1 MKTKILLLL
10 FSFLFGISCH
20 QDDSSKLSLW
30 YIEPGTEWMDALP
43 IGNGRLGA
51 MIYGKINDEIIQ
63 LNDNTLYS
71 GEPTSTWKNVDIT
84 PTYEKVVSMLRE
96 GKYIEADK
104 FMLLNWTGRAL
115 ETYQPLGEWK
125 FANHIPGEV
134 SDYKREL
141 DLSNA
146 IHRITY
152 TQNET
157 KYTREIFA
165 SHPDDVIVMR
175 LSCDKKNGLDI
186 TTTLS
191 SVHPTAKT
199 NVSPEGLVS
208 MSGQAPGHVER
219 RSFKEIEE
227 LWGHQYKRP
236 ELYHPDG
243 SRKYDKNVLYAD
255 EVEGKGTFFET
266 RVKAIAPKAKMT
278 VDKDGLRISGTD
290 EIIFILSSA
299 SSFNGYNKSPSRE
312 GVNAV
317 IIANEKLAQAEKSH
331 YKDLKLSHIRDYKS
345 LFDRNQFDLYGTAE
359 QEALPTDQRILNYQ
373 KTADYGLIRKLYQ
386 YGRYLM
392 ISGSRQG
399 GEPLNLQG
407 IWSDNRVIP
416 PWGCTFTMNINTQ
429 MNYWPAEITNLS
441 ECHEPLFRLIKEL
454 AVNGTETAKKMFG
467 RNGWV
472 AFHNTSI
479 WRESFPID
487 GATQH
492 AFWPV
497 AGIWLCSHLWEHYLF
512 TGDETFLRNDVY
524 PLIKSASE
532 FFVDWLIDNG
542 EGYLVTPVGVSPENI
557 FIKEGDLTASASMG
571 PTMDL
576 AMIRELF
583 SRTIEGSKRLNVDAG
598 FRSLLQEK
606 LSKLLPY
613 RIGAKGQ
620 LQEWQQ
626 DFEEPLPSFGHMSH
640 VYGFYPGNQFHPDET
655 PELMGAVKR
664 TLKLRG
670 DRSGGWVIC
679 WKLCSWAR
687 LLEGDHAGEIM
698 GYMFG
703 PTRLWNDG
711 AWQGGSLNR
720 NMLNSGT
727 YQIDGNFGFTA
738 AVAEMLL
745 QSHAGFVQLL
755 PALPSQ
761 WPDGK
766 ITGLKARGGFI
777 VDMEWKNGR
786 LFKAKIT
793 STLGGNCRL
802 RTYEKITVHQTETA
816 LAEGLNSNHLF
827 SYINPGDYQNFSKA
841 PLEIFSPKTTYTIDF
856 KTEKGKYYEISLDK

>member
-1 MKTKILLLL
+1 MKKISLIILSIL
-10 FSFLFGISCH
+10 SCMSCQPKEKIISE
-20 QDDSSKLSLW
+20 SLW
-30 YIEPGTEWMDALP
+30 YNEPGTEWMEALP

-51 MIYGKINDEIIQ
+51 MIHGKIDDEIIQ

-71 GEPTSTWKNVDIT
+71 GEPTSTWKNVDII
-84 PTYEKVVSMLRE
+84 PTYDKVVSMLRE
-96 GKYIEADK
+96 EKYFEVQE
-104 FMLLNWTGRAL
+104 FLMLNWTGRAL
-115 ETYQPLGEWK
+115 QTYQPLGEWH
-125 FANHIPGEV
+125 FVNHVSGEV

-141 DLSNA
+141 DISNS

-152 TQNET
+152 TQNG
-157 KYTREIFA
+157 KQYSREIFA

-175 LSCDKKNGLDI
+175 LSCNKKDGLDI

-191 SVHPTAKT
+191 SVHLTTRT
-199 NVSPEGLVS
+199 NISPDGMVS
-208 MSGQAPGHVER
+208 MSGQVPGYVER
-219 RSFKEIEE
+219 RSFEEIER
-227 LWGHQYKRP
+227 WGHQYKRP
-236 ELYHPDG
+236 ELFHPDG
-243 SRKYDKNVLYAD
+243 ARKYDKNVLYAD
-255 EVEGKGTFFET
+255 EVEGKGTLFET

-278 VDKDGLRISGTD
+278 VNDNGLRISGTD

-312 GVNAV
+312 GANAV
-317 IIANEKLAQAEKSH
+317 KIADEKLKNAAKSN
-331 YKDLKLSHIRDYKS
+331 YKDLKSRHIRDYKS
-345 LFDRNQFDLYGTAE
+345 LYDRNHFDLSGTTE

-373 KTADYGLIRKLYQ
+373 KKSDYGLVRKLYQ

-429 MNYWPAEITNLS
+429 MNYWPAEVTNLS
-441 ECHEPLFRLIKEL
+441 ECHEPMLRMTKEL
-454 AVNGTETAKKMFG
+454 AINGAETAKKMFG

-479 WRESFPID
+479 WRETFPID

-492 AFWPV
+492 SFWPV
-497 AGIWLCSHLWEHYLF
+497 AGIWLSSHLWEHYLF
-512 TGDETFLRNDVY
+512 NGDETFLRNDVY

-532 FFVDWLIDNG
+532 FFVDWLVDNG
-542 EGYLVTPVGVSPENI
+542 EGYLVTPIGVSPENI
-557 FIKEGDLTASASMG
+557 FMKEGDNIASADEG
-571 PTMDL
+571 PTMDM

-583 SRTIEGSKRLNVDAG
+583 ARTIESSERLKVDAG

-613 RIGAKGQ
+613 RIGSKGS
-620 LQEWQQ
+620 LQEWQH
-626 DFEEPLPSFGHMSH
+626 DFEEPLPNFGHMSH
-640 VYGFYPGNQFHPDET
+640 VYGFFPGNQFHPDES

-687 LLEGDHAGEIM
+687 LLEGDHAGDIM

-703 PTRLWNDG
+703 PTRLWNSG
-711 AWQGGSLNR
+711 NEQGGSLNR
-720 NMLNSGT
+720 NMLNGGT
-727 YQIDGNFGFTA
+727 YQIDGNLGFTA

-766 ITGLKARGGFI
+766 ITGLRARGGFI
-777 VDMEWKNGR
+777 IDMEWKNGKLSKAR
-786 LFKAKIT
+786 LT

-802 RTYEKITVHQTETA
+802 RTYEKVNIHQTETSIA
-816 LAEGLNSNHLF
+816 KGLNPNHLF
-827 SYINPGDYQNFSKA
+827 SYINPGDYQNFSQT
-841 PLEIFSPKTTYTIDF
+841 PLEDFSPKTTHTIDF
-856 KTEKGKYYEISLDK
+856 MTEKGKSYEISLSK

>member
-1 MKTKILLLL
+1 MKIKTWILLSLL
-10 FSFLFGISCH
+10 LCTACRQQEEATSET
-20 QDDSSKLSLW
+20 LW
-30 YIEPGTEWMDALP
+30 YDKPGTVWMDALP

-51 MIYGKINDEIIQ
+51 MVNGKTDNDIMQ

-84 PTYEKVVSMLRE
+84 PTYDKVLSMLRE
-96 GKYIEADK
+96 EKYIEAQE
-104 FMLLNWTGRAL
+104 FIMLNWTGRAL
-115 ETYQPLGEWK
+115 QTYQPLGEWH
-125 FANHIPGEV
+125 FVNHVSGEV

-141 DLSNA
+141 DISNS

-157 KYTREIFA
+157 QYTREIFA

-175 LSCDKKNGLDI
+175 LSCSKKDGLDV

-191 SVHPTAKT
+191 SVHPTART
-199 NVSPEGLVS
+199 NSLPEGLVS
-208 MSGQAPGHVER
+208 MSGQVPGFVER
-219 RSFKEIEE
+219 RSFEEIER
-227 LWGHQYKRP
+227 WGHQYKRP
-236 ELYHPDG
+236 ELYNPDG
-243 SRKYDKNVLYAD
+243 SRKYDKKVLYAD

-266 RVKAIAPKAKMT
+266 RVKAIAPKAKIT
-278 VDKDGLRISGTD
+278 VHGDGLRISGTD

-299 SSFNGYNKSPSRE
+299 SSFNGYDKSPSRE
-312 GVNAV
+312 GANAAN
-317 IIANEKLAQAEKSH
+317 IANEKLEKAAANT
-331 YKDLKLSHIRDYKS
+331 YKVLKSRHIQDYKS
-345 LFDRNQFDLYGTAE
+345 LFGRVRLDMPGTAA
-359 QEALPTDQRILNYQ
+359 QEALPTDERILNYQ
-373 KTADYGLIRKLYQ
+373 KAADYGLVRQLFQ

-392 ISGSRQG
+392 ISSSRQG
-399 GEPLNLQG
+399 GEPTNLQG
-407 IWSDNRVIP
+407 IWSDERTIP

-429 MNYWPAEITNLS
+429 MNYWPAEITNLT
-441 ECHEPLFRLIKEL
+441 ECHEPLFRMIKEL
-454 AVNGTETAKKMFG
+454 AVNGKETARKMFG

-479 WRESFPID
+479 WRETFPID
-487 GATQH
+487 GVTQH

-497 AGIWLCSHLWEHYLF
+497 AGIWLSSHLWEHYLF
-512 TGDETFLRNDVY
+512 NGDESFLRNDVY
-524 PLIKSASE
+524 PVIKSASE

-557 FIKEGDLTASASMG
+557 FIKEGDTIASASIG
-571 PTMDL
+571 PTMDI

-583 SRTIEGSKRLNVDAG
+583 SRTIESSERLNTDAD
-598 FRSLLQEK
+598 FRTLLKEK

-640 VYGFYPGNQFHPDET
+640 VYGFFPGNQFHPDEV
-655 PELMGAVKR
+655 PELMGAMKR

-687 LLEGDHAGEIM
+687 LLEGDHAGDIM

-703 PTRLWNDG
+703 PTRIWNDG
-711 AWQGGSLNR
+711 SWQGGSLNR

-745 QSHAGFVQLL
+745 QSHAGFIQLL

-766 ITGLKARGGFI
+766 ITGLKSRGGFI
-777 VDMEWKNGR
+777 VDMEWKNGT
-786 LFKAKIT
+786 LVNAEIT

-802 RTYEKITVHQTETA
+802 RTYEKVYVHHAETTIA
-816 LAEGLNSNHLF
+816 DGLNVNPLF
-827 SYINPGDYQNFSKA
+827 SYITLDGYQNFSRTQ
-841 PLEIFSPKTTYTIDF
+841 LEDFSPKTSHTIDF
-856 KTEKGKYYEISLDK
+856 MTEKGKTYKISLAK